1 MRKYTKEW
9 LEELCKD
16 SVSYAEVL
24 KKAGRKIA
32 GGNQTH
38 LKKKIEEYGID
49 ISHFKGQ
56 GWSKGL
62 TKQELPY
69 LDGHEKYTLDE
80 LFKDNSDIPRKTIRE
95 YIIRHNV
102 LEYRCQFCGN
112 TGEWLGKTMPLELDH
127 INGKNN
133 DHRIENL
140 RWLCPNC
147 HAITDTYSGRNNKE
161 N

>member
-1 MRKYTKEW
+1 MRKNTKEW

-69 LDGHEKYTLDE
+69 LDGREKYALDE

-102 LEYRCQFCGN
+102 LEYRCKFCGN
-112 TGEWLGKTMPLELDH
+112 TGEWLGKIMPLELDH

>member
-49 ISHFKGQ
+49 VSHFKGQ

-62 TKQELPY
+62 TKQDLPY
-69 LDGHEKYTLDE
+69 LDGREKYTLDE
-80 LFKDNSDIPRKTIRE
+80 LFKDNSDISRKVVRQ
-95 YIIRHNV
+95 YIIRHNI
-102 LEYRCQFCGN
+102 LEYRCNFCGN

>member
-95 YIIRHNV
+95 YIIRHKV
-102 LEYRCQFCGN
+102 LEYRCKFCGN